1 MYSYHIFYFPFKWEI
16 DESEKESLSVCK
28 KKSFSERI
36 DLNQLPKEGNGCWE
50 RMATD
55 PENIE
60 NEKEKD
66 ELFDEQQY
74 FFKFVHNVLY
84 DKGDKES
91 PMILHYERKE
101 PKSGDVS
108 YRISK
113 HTLYE
118 LKVDSVNLNFY
129 STGVGVLT
137 FFLQNDK
144 YEDYEDILNI
154 NQYGRRIMPA
164 FHGELTA
171 DPKLT
176 APIEVCGLTGDDK
189 ERYTFRP
196 NAHGL
201 SIWTPADFITNLIK
215 DLCDDIKAEPIIDD
229 RMLVNCWYGNNVLSN
244 LAKSSKDFANSDFWY
259 EYVFV
264 DEPGEPTCQNVE
276 MKEALLKAA
285 TYTRWQMKGTLY
297 GVSRYSFVALTDKEC
312 FSKDVLAIHMRT
324 IYSRMFE
331 LVLVQRASVLRF
343 SGEVTNVS
351 GLRADNDDGR
361 ESQKAIEC
369 LYKEYI
375 RFVNQIY
382 FTYVTAQDQGIE
394 LYDMMMKQNS
404 LSEKVKDL
412 DGEISELYQYAGLQ
426 MDRKENRN
434 ISRLNL
440 IATILLP
447 ATVIAG
453 IFGMNTYDEVTSYM
467 CPEMFWIVIGI
478 VVALALSFL
487 PRLITRLRKRNK
499 R

>member
-1 MYSYHIFYFPFKWEI
+1 MRQKPTQPGFRTGRG
-16 DESEKESLSVCK
+16 ESWV
-28 KKSFSERI
+28 
-36 DLNQLPKEGNGCWE
+36 
-50 RMATD
+50 
-55 PENIE
+55 
-60 NEKEKD
+60 
-66 ELFDEQQY
+66 
-74 FFKFVHNVLY
+74 
-84 DKGDKES
+84 
-91 PMILHYERKE
+91 
-101 PKSGDVS
+101 
-108 YRISK
+108 
-113 HTLYE
+113 
-118 LKVDSVNLNFY
+118 KVDSINLNLY

-201 SIWTPADFITNLIK
+201 SIWTPADFITNLIR

-229 RMLVNCWYGNNVLSN
+229 RMLVNCWYGNDVLSN
-244 LAKSSKDFANSDFWY
+244 LAKSSKDFANSNFWY

-297 GVSRYSFVALTDKEC
+297 GISRYSFVALTDEEC
-312 FSKDVLAIHMRT
+312 FSKDVLAVHMRT

-426 MDRKENRN
+426 MDREDLRIDREKNENSAN
-434 ISRLNL
+434 LNR
-440 IATILLP
+440 IATIFLPITLLISIL
-447 ATVIAG
+447 ACIAG
-453 IFGMNTYDEVTSYM
+453 ILGMNNFEENDIM
-467 CPEMFWIVIGI
+467 CEIVIAILLTVVICFVLYGLKGKI
-478 VVALALSFL
+478 VN
-487 PRLITRLRKRNK
+487 RLEKLIDKLLKID
-499 R
+499 